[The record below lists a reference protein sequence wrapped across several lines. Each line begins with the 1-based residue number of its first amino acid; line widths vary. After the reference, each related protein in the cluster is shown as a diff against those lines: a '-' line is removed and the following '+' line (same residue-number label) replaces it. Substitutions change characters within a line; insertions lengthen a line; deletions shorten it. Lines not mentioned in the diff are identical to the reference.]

1 MEIPRLAYF
10 SRGCATSIY
19 LIMDGLSS
27 VAGIAEVIGFY
38 FAEFFCDVGLGDF
51 HAAVAPVHGQNPS
64 TYGGYL
70 DLSFH
75 VAVGIGMAVTS
86 NCRIAGYECH
96 SPQLLNLPVDQMA
109 YMLRRCRC

>member
-1 MEIPRLAYF
+1 
-10 SRGCATSIY
+10 
-19 LIMDGLSS
+19 MDGLSS

-86 NCRIAGYECH
+86 NSNCGLQVSFTTTAQPASGPDGVYA
-96 SPQLLNLPVDQMA
+96 SALQMLMV
-109 YMLRRCRC
+109 YSKRCYSLD